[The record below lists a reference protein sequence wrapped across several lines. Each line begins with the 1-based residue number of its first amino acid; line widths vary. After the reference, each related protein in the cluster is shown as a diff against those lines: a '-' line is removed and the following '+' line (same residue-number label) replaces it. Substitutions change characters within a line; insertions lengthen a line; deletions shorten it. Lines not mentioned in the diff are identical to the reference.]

1 MGTQSWTNTS
11 YWNEMSQQQPSDKS
25 CGINNLLQGRAPL
38 FSESLMTL
46 LIIIHLKSISWPN
59 SQQTRVAISVSWNPL
74 AHLQCLSLL
83 FSFITLLSAWNDFT
97 NYNHFNCWC
106 LCLNLSPLSFF
117 FLSGIK
123 KNTNTNTGLCVNCGG
138 TFCSG
143 SKMSCGN
150 DSKLPLFNFLIL

>member
-11 YWNEMSQQQPSDKS
+11 YWNEMPQQQPSDKS

-97 NYNHFNCWC
+97 NDNHFNCWC

-123 KNTNTNTGLCVNCGG
+123 KKTPTPTQAFVWTAGGLSAQVVKWAVV
-138 TFCSG
+138 TIP
-143 SKMSCGN
+143 SCRC
-150 DSKLPLFNFLIL
+150 LIF